1 MKSKL
6 KNEKSTRCCSK
17 LFIANINTSAIH
29 HDDTRVNS
37 EWLHGKWTALIYE
50 SLLPIK
56 SSGYIQTFSSESS
69 DLSPVQFRTSGIRST
84 DTQNDGGGEGE
95 VLLLRV
101 IFPGTISC
109 RRFYR
114 EE

>member
-37 EWLHGKWTALIYE
+37 EWLLGKRTALIYE
-50 SLLPIK
+50 SLTPIK
-56 SSGYIQTFSSESS
+56 SSGNPQTFSSESS
-69 DLSPVQFRTSGIRST
+69 DLSLVQFRTSGIRST
-84 DTQNDGGGEGE
+84 DTLDDGGGRGE